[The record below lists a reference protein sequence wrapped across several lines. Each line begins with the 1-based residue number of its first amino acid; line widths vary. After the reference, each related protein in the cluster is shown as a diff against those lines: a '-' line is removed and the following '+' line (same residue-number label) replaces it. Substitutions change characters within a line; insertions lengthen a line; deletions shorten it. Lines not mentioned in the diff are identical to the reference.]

1 MYLVPWS
8 VPPEFAVHVFDPLS
22 ADGSVLPVFAVHVFD
37 PLSADRAVLP
47 VCAVHVFNPL
57 STDGSV
63 LPVLAVYVFDPL
75 SADGSVLSVF
85 AVHVFFPGGTEPEGR
100 VTSGHLARVHLT
112 GVYRLDVLL
121 EALRGGVPVHAQG
134 ALKVFLLNRLL
145 GSKIIKDIKSIN
157 EEVPKNV
164 TTKFP

>member
-1 MYLVPWS
+1 MIITY
-8 VPPEFAVHVFDPLS
+8 PPAVHHPS
-22 ADGSVLPVFAVHVFD
+22 PSMIILPVFAVHVFNR
-37 PLSADRAVLP
+37 LSADR
-47 VCAVHVFNPL
+47 
-57 STDGSV
+57 SV
-63 LPVLAVYVFDPL
+63 LP
-75 SADGSVLSVF
+75 VF

-145 GSKIIKDIKSIN
+145 GSKIIKEIKSIN
-157 EEVPKNV
+157 KEMPKKCDNKVSAKYNLENVKIVEV
-164 TTKFP
+164 